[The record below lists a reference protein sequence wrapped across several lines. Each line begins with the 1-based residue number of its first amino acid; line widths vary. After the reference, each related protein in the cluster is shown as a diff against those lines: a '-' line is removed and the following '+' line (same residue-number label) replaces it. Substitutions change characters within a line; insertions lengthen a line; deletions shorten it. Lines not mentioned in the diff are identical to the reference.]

1 MVTSESPSLAGGG
14 QVVSQGTSK
23 DEDARD
29 YFSQMNKHMIPFST
43 IKEEERELIQ
53 LAFSKKKADD
63 RKDWL
68 RNLEV
73 RLQCHFNAHLLR
85 KPYV

>member
-1 MVTSESPSLAGGG
+1 MFLYRLSFSNVDGGKG
-14 QVVSQGTSK
+14 LGTSK

-29 YFSQMNKHMIPFST
+29 YFSQMGKHMIPFAVVQ
-43 IKEEERELIQ
+43 EDERQLIE

-68 RNLEV
+68 RKLEV
-73 RLQCHFNAHLLR
+73 NNLPNSS
-85 KPYV
+85 